1 MLPIADIYVY
11 WNERQTVKCHVL
23 CIKFK
28 VEFEMNVH
36 HIFDVKQTLFF
47 YQRDQHVAKII
58 FRLHCENRRKYR
70 EMFIEND
77 P

>member
-36 HIFDVKQTLFF
+36 HIIDVKQSL
-47 YQRDQHVAKII
+47 Y
-58 FRLHCENRRKYR
+58 
-70 EMFIEND
+70 FISK
-77 P
+77 